1 VREQPDEPDVVQKHA
16 LILFAAFA
24 LFAACGGKQDSG
36 IDAGADGGSD
46 APMCTYTETRT
57 SSDRTCSVATD
68 CVVVERQLSCC
79 KAQDEGIRTDAAQ
92 KFQSDQ
98 TALTAGCP
106 ACGCNAEP
114 QDELGNLGTSF
125 TATCDNGQCTA
136 HAQ

>member
-1 VREQPDEPDVVQKHA
+1 MQKHA
-16 LILFAAFA
+16 LIVFAALFA
-24 LFAACGGKQDSG
+24 FAACGGKQDG
-36 IDAGADGGSD
+36 GDAGTGDAAPDIGSV
-46 APMCTYTETRT
+46 CTYQETRT

-68 CVVVERQLSCC
+68 CFVVERQLSCC
-79 KAQDEGIRTDAAQ
+79 KAQDEGIRKDAAQ

-98 TALTAGCP
+98 AALTSGCP
-106 ACGCNAEP
+106 ACGCDAQP